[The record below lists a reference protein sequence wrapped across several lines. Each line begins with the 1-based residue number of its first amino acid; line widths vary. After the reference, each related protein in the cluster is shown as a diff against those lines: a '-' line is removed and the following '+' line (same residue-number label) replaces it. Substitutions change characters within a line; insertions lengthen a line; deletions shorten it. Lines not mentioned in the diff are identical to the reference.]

1 MEEPTIGGSELRI
14 LKHIEAHAPC
24 TVREVADTIG
34 SEMGV
39 VRTTILQTMERLR
52 AKGLLVR
59 ERGLGGWRYRPA
71 SPVEGVRVGAVRRF
85 VRDALGGSVSPMVQ
99 YLGEA
104 DLSPDDLAALRE
116 LVERLEE
123 R

>member
-1 MEEPTIGGSELRI
+1 MDERTIGGAELRV
-14 LKHIEAHAPC
+14 LHWVEANAPC
-24 TVREVADTIG
+24 TVREVADTLG

-52 AKGLLVR
+52 AKGLLAR

-71 SPVEGVRVGAVRRF
+71 APVEGVRMGAVRRF
-85 VRDALGGSVSPMVQ
+85 VRDALGGSASPMVQ
-99 YLGEA
+99 YLSEA
-104 DLSPDDLAALRE
+104 DLTPEDLAALRT

>member
-1 MEEPTIGGSELRI
+1 MDEKTIGGAELRV
-14 LKHIEAHAPC
+14 LQHVETNAPC
-24 TVREVADTIG
+24 TVREVADTLG
-34 SEMGV
+34 AEMGV
-39 VRTTILQTMERLR
+39 VRTTILQVMERLR

-71 SPVEGVRVGAVRRF
+71 EPVEGVRMGAVRRF

-99 YLGEA
+99 YLSEA
-104 DLSPDDLAALRE
+104 DLSPEDLAALRTLIE
-116 LVERLEE
+116 KMEE

>member
-1 MEEPTIGGSELRI
+1 MEEPTIGGAELRV

-24 TVREVADTIG
+24 TVREVADTLG
-34 SEMGV
+34 AEMGV

-52 AKGLLVR
+52 AKGHLVR

-71 SPVEGVRVGAVRRF
+71 APVEGVRVGAVRRF

-104 DLSPDDLAALRE
+104 ELSPEDLAALRE